1 MEPNSTRSEG
11 MATAALVLGIISVLL
26 ICCGGSIVLGALGIM
41 FALLSRGAGTM
52 NTKARVGMGLSI
64 GSMII
69 SIILIVVIVL
79 FVVRSDEVYDFI
91 VDEFY
96 YNYDEYLDDSYEYYF
111 DDSYENYF
119 DDSEDGFYDMPYDEF
134 EDGNT
139 YDNNGDISL

>member
-41 FALLSRGAGTM
+41 FALLSRGADTM

-64 GSMII
+64 GSMVI
-69 SIILIVVIVL
+69 SVVLIVVIVL
-79 FVVRSDEVYDFI
+79 FVVRSDYVDDFME
-91 VDEFY
+91 EFY
-96 YNYDEYLDDSYEYYF
+96 YNYEEYLDDSYEYYF
-111 DDSYENYF
+111 DDSYEDYF